1 MSNIQKVT
9 FTGAQNDT
17 LAARLD
23 LPAGPVR
30 AFAIFAHC
38 FTCTKDIF
46 AAKRIASELATRG
59 IAVLRFDFTGL
70 GASEGE
76 FANTNFSSNVNDLK
90 AAAAWMEEN
99 YEAPQILVGHS
110 LGGAAVLSAAG
121 DLPSVKAVAT
131 LGAPAEASHVSHLF
145 VDDIEAIEQHGE
157 AEATIGGR
165 PFKVQKQFLDDIS
178 QTKVLDKVA
187 KLRAALMVM
196 HSPIDG
202 TVGVENATKIF
213 MASKH
218 PKSFVS
224 LDYADHLLSRPE
236 DSANAGAV
244 IAAWAS
250 RFLPKTEEQTRSY
263 PTHVVVSET
272 GQGKFQNTIHAGD
285 HHLLADEPKDVGGL
299 DSGPAPYDF
308 VSMALG
314 ACTSMTLRMYADFK
328 KIDLGRISV
337 QVDHGKVHAKD
348 CADCAQELRD
358 KPGKVDRF
366 ERRIKVEGLDPDME
380 AKIIEIANKCPVHRT
395 LEHGAAVVT
404 KVS

>member
-1 MSNIQKVT
+1 M
-9 FTGAQNDT
+9 
-17 LAARLD
+17 
-23 LPAGPVR
+23 
-30 AFAIFAHC
+30 
-38 FTCTKDIF
+38 
-46 AAKRIASELATRG
+46 
-59 IAVLRFDFTGL
+59 
-70 GASEGE
+70 
-76 FANTNFSSNVNDLK
+76 
-90 AAAAWMEEN
+90 
-99 YEAPQILVGHS
+99 
-110 LGGAAVLSAAG
+110 
-121 DLPSVKAVAT
+121 
-131 LGAPAEASHVSHLF
+131 
-145 VDDIEAIEQHGE
+145 
-157 AEATIGGR
+157 
-165 PFKVQKQFLDDIS
+165 
-178 QTKVLDKVA
+178 
-187 KLRAALMVM
+187 
-196 HSPIDG
+196 
-202 TVGVENATKIF
+202 
-213 MASKH
+213 
-218 PKSFVS
+218 
-224 LDYADHLLSRPE
+224 
-236 DSANAGAV
+236 